1 MCDFKI
7 GDIVEI
13 TRPGL
18 TYSQK
23 TNFFLYFNFNNKS
36 INPQFKIGEVGT
48 IFGIRQHD
56 FWTHETILILAIQ
69 HEDGRQCLIETD
81 GVIKHINININNR
94 KPFKLYR
101 KWGLFNDLSF

>member
-18 TYSQK
+18 TYSHK
-23 TNFFLYFNFNNKS
+23 TNFFLDFNFNNKFT
-36 INPQFKIGEVGT
+36 NPQFKIGEKGT
-48 IFGIRQHD
+48 IFGIKQHD
-56 FWTHETILILAIQ
+56 FWTHETILAIQ

-81 GVIKHINININNR
+81 VVIKHININNR

-101 KWGLFNDLSF
+101 KWGRYNHLSF